1 MNSGS
6 LLASQPLGQQESSP
20 HGKKVE
26 SDKDED
32 VLLASACV
40 VMGVYTS
47 RLYAHVIH
55 HTYIHRIITHNSLS
69 ARAAGTVSGGF
80 AVRAAGW
87 QKEAG
92 ILSRQSW
99 GTMAQGPWAKCTG

>member
-47 RLYAHVIH
+47 RLYAHIIH
-55 HTYIHRIITHNSLS
+55 HTYIHRIITHNSLCKGS
-69 ARAAGTVSGGF
+69 WHCVWWVCCGGCRLAERSWNLVQAVLGDHGSGSLG
-80 AVRAAGW
+80 
-87 QKEAG
+87 
-92 ILSRQSW
+92 
-99 GTMAQGPWAKCTG
+99 